1 MSVISKKKQKV
12 KKNILFIDDNELIC
26 SRIKKY
32 LLQDKEISW
41 HFIRSC
47 SISEIQNCIDSR
59 AVDIIFFGL
68 KVSDPRCRLITA
80 TLAAAEVPPIIGMKN
95 QSSSRLPSIKCK
107 RILCKTDVR
116 PEEIID
122 AVHAA
127 LGDKKNGAGRTEWNG
142 DLQIYEFCLLNSIL
156 DSPDGIVICD
166 RKKRIIFSNATA
178 CLMLYNSAD
187 VSRFELLPIDL
198 GETLS
203 REIRTRAGK
212 ILDIRST
219 EIFWNGRPALLLSI
233 RDISMRKYAE
243 EALRESEKRYEL
255 AIRGSKD
262 GLWDWDLKT
271 DICHFNSRWNDLVGI
286 HGVEFKW
293 SLKSWFAKIHP
304 LDLKRFRKKLTEHI
318 EGTLD
323 TFEFEY
329 RIKHIC
335 GNWLWISI
343 KGECSRDRSG
353 RATRITGLQSDITA
367 RKKAEKQLKKSLDD
381 LRFALASEKILMEEL
396 DKKNKEL
403 IELSITDGL
412 TGLYN
417 HRFLQERFDFEY
429 KRIKRYGGI
438 ISCMMIDIDH
448 FKMINDTW
456 GHQFGDQVLRQLSKI
471 IKSNSREVDIC
482 GRYGGEEFMVVTNL
496 DAEETLKFASKLQ
509 AAIEKWE
516 FDCGGTKIHVTVS
529 IGIAECKTDIQSK
542 QELVERADTAL
553 YKAKNDGRNLIRVWK
568 AIEYQHEQLLDMDSY
583 EYMKGKFVDL
593 SNQMRAIYI
602 QSTNALVK
610 AVDAKD
616 PFAKE
621 HSQNVSRYSVD
632 IAKKMK
638 LPENEIEV
646 IGYAGLLH
654 DVGKISVSEGI
665 LTKKDTL
672 TQKELEV
679 LKHHPEAGVNILR
692 DMKFLEKEI
701 PLILHHHERFDG
713 KGYPYG
719 LKGREIPVGARI
731 IAVADAIDAMTSGRT
746 YRKKLCWKDA
756 LLEIRKGS
764 GTQFAPDVVSA
775 AVNVFECVTKTRRKK
790 VSV

>member
-1 MSVISKKKQKV
+1 V
-12 KKNILFIDDNELIC
+12 F
-26 SRIKKY
+26 
-32 LLQDKEISW
+32 
-41 HFIRSC
+41 
-47 SISEIQNCIDSR
+47 
-59 AVDIIFFGL
+59 
-68 KVSDPRCRLITA
+68 T
-80 TLAAAEVPPIIGMKN
+80 
-95 QSSSRLPSIKCK
+95 
-107 RILCKTDVR
+107 
-116 PEEIID
+116 
-122 AVHAA
+122 
-127 LGDKKNGAGRTEWNG
+127 
-142 DLQIYEFCLLNSIL
+142 
-156 DSPDGIVICD
+156 
-166 RKKRIIFSNATA
+166 
-178 CLMLYNSAD
+178 
-187 VSRFELLPIDL
+187 
-198 GETLS
+198 
-203 REIRTRAGK
+203 
-212 ILDIRST
+212 
-219 EIFWNGRPALLLSI
+219 
-233 RDISMRKYAE
+233 
-243 EALRESEKRYEL
+243 
-255 AIRGSKD
+255 
-262 GLWDWDLKT
+262 
-271 DICHFNSRWNDLVGI
+271 
-286 HGVEFKW
+286 
-293 SLKSWFAKIHP
+293 
-304 LDLKRFRKKLTEHI
+304 
-318 EGTLD
+318 
-323 TFEFEY
+323 
-329 RIKHIC
+329 
-335 GNWLWISI
+335 
-343 KGECSRDRSG
+343 DRSG
-353 RATRITGLQSDITA
+353 RAIRVTGLQSDITA

-381 LRFALASEKILMEEL
+381 LRFALASEKILMDEL

-568 AIEYQHEQLLDMDSY
+568 SVEYQHEQFLDMDSY
-583 EYMKGKFVDL
+583 EIMKGKFVEL
-593 SNQMRAIYI
+593 SNQMRATYI
-602 QSTNALVK
+602 QSTNALIK

-621 HSQNVSRYSVD
+621 HSQNVSRYSVN
-632 IAKKMK
+632 IAKHMK
-638 LPENEIEV
+638 LPENEVEV

-665 LTKKDTL
+665 LTKKDAL

-701 PLILHHHERFDG
+701 PLILHHHERYDG

-746 YRKKLCWKDA
+746 YRRKLCWKEA
-756 LLEIRKGS
+756 LIEIRKGC
-764 GTQFAPDVVSA
+764 GTQFAPDVVGA
-775 AVNVFECVTKTRRKK
+775 AVNVF
-790 VSV
+790 SA